1 MEFEH
6 NLVYFV
12 QLTAYMYCNR
22 RLCSQL
28 AMRLSYYSCMWAVIY
43 TVSQK
48 KLDPS
53 SFEHNFGK
61 YCSILIILSLL

>member
-48 KLDPS
+48 NWTLL
-53 SFEHNFGK
+53 HL
-61 YCSILIILSLL
+61 SITLANTVRF